1 MKYGNRVVCC
11 MFMLALPCMSVCAHA
26 ETATLTSG
34 DYEYRVLE
42 NGTVEILGYNGK
54 ARNLV
59 VPGELGGKTV
69 TSIGYV
75 AFFSCDSLT
84 SITLP
89 DSVTSIGLN
98 AFSVCSSD
106 LTLTVPRNS
115 YAAQYAKENKLVYT
129 YPDINDW
136 LLD

>member
-11 MFMLALPCMSVCAHA
+11 MLMLALLCMSMCAQA
-26 ETATLTSG
+26 ENATLTSG

-42 NGTVEILGYNGK
+42 NGTVEILGYNGQAK
-54 ARNLV
+54 KLV

-75 AFFSCDSLT
+75 AFFSCESLT
-84 SITLP
+84 SIMLP
-89 DSVTSIGLN
+89 ESVTIIGSD
-98 AFSVCSSD
+98 AFSDCSD
-106 LTLTVPRNS
+106 ALTLTVPRDS
-115 YAAQYAKENKLVYT
+115 YAAQYAKEYKLNYI
-129 YPDINDW
+129 YPDSYDW